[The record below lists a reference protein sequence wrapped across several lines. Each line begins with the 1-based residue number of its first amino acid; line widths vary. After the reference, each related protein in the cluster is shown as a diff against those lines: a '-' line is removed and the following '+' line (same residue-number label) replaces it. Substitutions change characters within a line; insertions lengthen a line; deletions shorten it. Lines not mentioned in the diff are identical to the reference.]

1 MANAMR
7 NGVLNFDTAGVFQLV
22 HDLRAEN
29 VDADIDLPRL
39 ACVGKQSSGKS
50 SVIESLTRLQVP
62 RKENTCTRGA
72 IEICTKNDREV
83 DWVADISLRMTY
95 DDADGTTRTA
105 PQTIH
110 LQTLYMADQ
119 MESALLEAQA
129 LVLNPKSFLDHK
141 WPGGKNQAREEIVK
155 RPIESWELKFTRN
168 VVQVVLRGREF
179 HNLIVTDLPGLI
191 QSTDS
196 REDER
201 YINMIYDLCEDY
213 CKPMNTVIVTCFC
226 CNDDMENQAIRKLA
240 RDMDDSGAR
249 TVGVL
254 TKPDLIQVGT
264 EETWIQ
270 IFQNKKYPLTKGYY
284 ICRNRTPE
292 ELMKKDSLESPVEL
306 ERNFFREHVIGK
318 QFPVIAAERCGMDEL
333 RRALSSMLK
342 QKIEEQLP
350 DLHEQLTSKYDENC
364 AALEQMGP
372 SLTGELEVRRL
383 LVSKCNQ
390 LAQKMQD
397 ACLIVRD
404 QEQPAPVDDAVWKK
418 IEELYLLTYHKIL
431 GTKPL
436 FCNGEEELPS
446 LEEEGGFDQGKE
458 ATAGATGR
466 NPVTA
471 GCHVQIEDIRKRIE
485 ECRGRNLKVSGSPPA
500 YQVAMEMMKK
510 TVQSWERFSLET
522 LETVIELITHAV
534 RVHADEVLREF
545 PSLHRKMVDLLL
557 TLLAEIAVRTHQ
569 QVAFFMEMETT
580 NPFTV
585 NAHYLDSQVT
595 KATINLRK
603 KMGKFSL
610 NNLDEYHQRQLASL
624 IAEAGG
630 DVSLLWVADRTG
642 RGENELVCAM
652 AIAQS
657 YFKVS
662 HKRFADN
669 LLMTVDHMM
678 LRGFATRI
686 QQHLLESLQVFE
698 ASTEDLM
705 LLVREDDGKTRRR
718 ELIQNAVKR
727 QREGLNRLDQF
738 MSQNTSIRVRLRRPQ
753 GDTFAGLPDISGIF
767 SSGRSLSLLQ
777 GSRLGAILGSE
788 NPAEKAAEDRRIA
801 LKEERR
807 ERQKEKE
814 RETLK
819 TKKGGDK
826 KDKKKKE
833 KKEHK
838 VKQEL
843 GEAPVTVP
851 KAVPKSAAGG
861 VAGMTPL
868 RKPGAGDEA

>member
-1 MANAMR
+1 MTSQPKI
-7 NGVLNFDTAGVFQLV
+7 GVLNFDTAGVFQLV

-50 SVIESLTRLQVP
+50 SVIESLTKLQVP

-72 IEICTKNDREV
+72 IEICTKNDRDVE
-83 DWVADISLRMTY
+83 WIADISLRMNY
-95 DDADGTTRTA
+95 DDADGTTRTS

-110 LQTLYMADQ
+110 LQTLHEPNQ
-119 MESALLEAQA
+119 METALLEAQA

-141 WPGGKNQAREEIVK
+141 WPGGKNQAREEIQK

-168 VVQVVLRGREF
+168 VVQVVLRGKEF

-191 QSTDS
+191 QSTDT

-213 CKPMNTVIVTCFC
+213 CKPANTVIVTCFC

-254 TKPDLIQVGT
+254 TKPDLIQPST

-270 IFQNKKYPLTKGYY
+270 IFQNKKYPLTKGYF
-284 ICRNRTPE
+284 IVRNRTPE
-292 ELMKKDSLESPVEL
+292 ELAKGDSLADSTVEL
-306 ERNFFREHVIGK
+306 ERKFFRESAIGK
-318 QFPVIAAERCGMDEL
+318 QFPVIAHERCGMDEL
-333 RRALSSMLK
+333 RRALSSLLK

-364 AALEQMGP
+364 SALEQMGP

-404 QEQPAPVDDAVWKK
+404 QETSSPVDDAVWKK

-458 ATAGATGR
+458 ASAGGTGR

-705 LLVREDDGKTRRR
+705 CLVREDDGKTRRR

-727 QREGLNRLDQF
+727 QREGLNKLDSF
-738 MSQNTSIRVRLRRPQ
+738 MSLNTSIRVRLRRPQ

-788 NPAEKAAEDRRIA
+788 NPAEKAAEDRRVA
-801 LKEERR
+801 LKQERR
-807 ERQKEKE
+807 ERQSGNDPKKMKMDEK
-814 RETLK
+814 T
-819 TKKGGDK
+819 K
-826 KDKKKKE
+826 KDKKQAKKDR
-833 KKEHK
+833 KEGM
-838 VKQEL
+838 VKE
-843 GEAPVTVP
+843 EVVAPV
-851 KAVPKSAAGG
+851 AVPKTSAKAAPG
-861 VAGMTPL
+861 TPF
-868 RKPGAGDEA
+868 